1 MKVRNP
7 PFDFSQVPRYWAADD
22 PLLTHYLNAFHV
34 LIPEG
39 ERFFIRC
46 VRPYLETL
54 PEGAMRQRC
63 RDFMGQEGWHQAAHR
78 AFWARL
84 AAQGLPVR
92 RFAAV
97 YESVSFG
104 FAEKRL
110 APLLGRRRMLA
121 ITAALEHYTAVLSRE
136 IFMPDFP
143 VEQLD
148 PEMDRLHRWHGA
160 EELEHKAVAFDL
172 HVADGGGY
180 AERAVAF
187 AVASAGVLGWSLL
200 GLAWLSAGDRAL
212 WSALPGGLKGT
223 RRVLNARVLRRV
235 GGGLLA
241 YLQPGFHPEQLA
253 DPESAFAY
261 LETRVAV

>member
-1 MKVRNP
+1 MKVRQP
-7 PFDFSQVPRYWAADD
+7 RFDFSGVPRYWAAGN

-54 PEGAMRQRC
+54 PEGPMRSGV

-78 AFWARL
+78 AFWQRL
-84 AAQGLPVR
+84 IEQGLPVQ
-92 RFAAV
+92 RFARV
-97 YESVSFG
+97 YEQVSFG

-110 APLLGRRRMLA
+110 APLFGRRRMLA
-121 ITAALEHYTAVLSRE
+121 VTAALEHYTAVLSRE

-143 VEQLD
+143 VQD
-148 PEMDRLHRWHGA
+148 FHPEMDYLHRWHGA

-172 HVADGGGY
+172 HVAEGGGY
-180 AERAVAF
+180 TERAVAF
-187 AVASAGVLGWSLL
+187 AIASAGVLGWSLL
-200 GLAWLSAGDRAL
+200 GLAWLSAGDREF
-212 WSALPGGLKGT
+212 WRALPGGLKGT
-223 RRVLNARVLRRV
+223 RRVLNARAARRV
-235 GGGLLA
+235 GGALLA
-241 YLQPGFHPEQLA
+241 YLQPGFHPDQLA

-261 LETRVAV
+261 LEARVAA